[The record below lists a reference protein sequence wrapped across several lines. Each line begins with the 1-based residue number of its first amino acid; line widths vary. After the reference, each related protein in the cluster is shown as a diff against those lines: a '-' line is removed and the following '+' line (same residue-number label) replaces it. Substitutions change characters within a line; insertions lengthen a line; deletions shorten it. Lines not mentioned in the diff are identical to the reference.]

1 MTKEEQFLLNRLLD
15 LARRAYMS
23 GRPVYSDFL
32 NLNEQDIFLSNKSK
46 LPPVNYSLFGG
57 HNFSERKIIIFEPT
71 DYYGVTD
78 TPIVAI
84 KCEAINVKFSDVLNH
99 RDYLGALMNLGIN
112 RNVVGDILFDGNM
125 AYILCLDSICDY
137 ILENLSKVKHT
148 IISTQKISTDGLI
161 NIKPELKEI
170 TGFISSNRID
180 AIISVAH
187 NVSSSQ
193 AAEYISQGKV
203 FVNSKLIISNS
214 YTLKDKDIVSVRG
227 IGRFVFNNVIT
238 TTKKNRLMISVS
250 KY

>member
-71 DYYGVTD
+71 DYYGVAD

-84 KCEAINVKFSDVLNH
+84 KCEAVNTKFSDVLNH
-99 RDYLGALMNLGIN
+99 RDYLGALMHLGIN
-112 RNVVGDILFDGNM
+112 RNVVGDILFDGNR

-187 NVSSSQ
+187 NVSRSQ

-214 YTLKDKDIVSVRG
+214 YALKDKDIVSVRG
-227 IGRFVFNNVIT
+227 IGRFVFNNIIT

>member
-15 LARRAYMS
+15 IAERSYMS
-23 GRPVYSDFL
+23 GRPEYSDFL

-71 DYYGVTD
+71 DYYGEAEV
-78 TPIVAI
+78 PIVAI
-84 KCEAINVKFSDVLNH
+84 KCKPVNAKFSDVLNH

-112 RNVVGDILFDGNM
+112 RNVLGDILFDGNIT
-125 AYILCLDSICDY
+125 YIICLDSICGY
-137 ILENLSKVKHT
+137 ILESLLKVKHT
-148 IISTQKISTDGLI
+148 IITTEKILLDGLT
-161 NIKPELKEI
+161 NVKPELKEI

-187 NVSSSQ
+187 NVSRSQ
-193 AAEYISQGKV
+193 AADYISQGKV

-227 IGRFVFNNVIT
+227 LGRFIFNNIIT